1 MNQASVAPPELCER
15 PASSDVPKSEPAVAL
30 HERRRLGERAPVQL
44 DATVFRG
51 AELRLTHT
59 LDLSSTGCALRACA
73 DPLTGSVTLQLVST
87 GGELLR
93 LQARFKRSFQGQ
105 MPTSSWIWT
114 RSCAR
119 RGSTSSPRCHSC
131 KQPMTERAISMLCD
145 RAVI

>member
-93 LQARFKRSFQGQ
+93 LQALFKRSFQGADAYEFVDLDDAERLTIAEIID
-105 MPTSSWIWT
+105 MF
-114 RSCAR
+114 RS
-119 RGSTSSPRCHSC
+119 PEH
-131 KQPMTERAISMLCD
+131 
-145 RAVI
+145 